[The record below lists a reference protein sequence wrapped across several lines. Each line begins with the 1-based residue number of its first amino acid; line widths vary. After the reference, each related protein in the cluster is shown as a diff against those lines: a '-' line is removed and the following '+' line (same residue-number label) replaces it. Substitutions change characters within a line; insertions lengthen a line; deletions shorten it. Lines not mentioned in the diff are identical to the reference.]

1 MIGFAQL
8 SFWFGHAHGNC
19 NAARQHPHAELVC
32 VWDEDP
38 ERGRAAAERHGVAFV
53 ADLDEVLAREDV
65 DAVGI
70 CSPTHLHAEHVVRA
84 AEAGKHC
91 VVEKPFTRTVA
102 QADLAI
108 SAAEKH
114 NIHVMPL
121 YTLRFS
127 PANEKMKEIVDAGIL
142 GPLYQVRRRH
152 GQIYYVP
159 YGLDARRIVEDPDW
173 PWQDSHAEGRR
184 CLYTAGSHAVF
195 WMLWMF
201 GMPESV
207 VNLSTTCVPG
217 LPEEDNNVSV
227 FRYAEGPLV
236 TLTCSQTDTAAPL
249 ATEIYGCRGALVQ
262 TRGDGPSTQAD
273 FGDTGTLMLYT
284 EASNQWEPIPG
295 LDRAFVPPGCNPPLR
310 FFDALAAGEEMPISM
325 YDGRKCVQLLAAA
338 ELAEAE
344 KRQVEIAEVG

>member
-38 ERGRAAAERHGVAFV
+38 DRGQAAAERHGVAFV

-127 PANEKMKEIVDAGIL
+127 PANEKMKEIVDAKRAVQALISLPSTPIGGVFVAVCERVPRPRPNPVGRTKRLQSAWSSTAPRGRELVLGRDSGREPGIHDFVS
-142 GPLYQVRRRH
+142 GTSQMAAPRPSPLTSFTLSVHSRRR
-152 GQIYYVP
+152 QRKSQPSYPVQNRLRQRPRSRDFAI
-159 YGLDARRIVEDPDW
+159 R
-173 PWQDSHAEGRR
+173 
-184 CLYTAGSHAVF
+184 
-195 WMLWMF
+195 
-201 GMPESV
+201 
-207 VNLSTTCVPG
+207 
-217 LPEEDNNVSV
+217 NV
-227 FRYAEGPLV
+227 
-236 TLTCSQTDTAAPL
+236 T
-249 ATEIYGCRGALVQ
+249 
-262 TRGDGPSTQAD
+262 
-273 FGDTGTLMLYT
+273 
-284 EASNQWEPIPG
+284 
-295 LDRAFVPPGCNPPLR
+295 
-310 FFDALAAGEEMPISM
+310 
-325 YDGRKCVQLLAAA
+325 
-338 ELAEAE
+338 
-344 KRQVEIAEVG
+344 